1 MLLREAEGSG
11 TTGKSLPLTPF
22 LGRKILH
29 PKKGGG
35 APPRRVC
42 RAHSHP
48 LYLKQ
53 GGRLIFEVCVDRET
67 ITREN
72 ELFAPFFDDFYNLL
86 LFLADIFPDPQGS

>member
-1 MLLREAEGSG
+1 MKRRAPERQGKVSLTHLLSIE
-11 TTGKSLPLTPF
+11 K
-22 LGRKILH
+22 KIH
-29 PKKGGG
+29 PKRGGG
-35 APPRRVC
+35 PPRRVC

-86 LFLADIFPDPQGS
+86 LILADIFPDPQGS